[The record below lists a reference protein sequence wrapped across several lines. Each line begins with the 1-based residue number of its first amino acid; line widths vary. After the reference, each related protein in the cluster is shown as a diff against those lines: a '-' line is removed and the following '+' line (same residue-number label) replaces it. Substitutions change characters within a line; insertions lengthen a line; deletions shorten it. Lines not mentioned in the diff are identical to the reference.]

1 MHVLTNLVYLLTGR
15 PLDTYDSQ
23 VIIKQ
28 QRYFS
33 VMKSFHCG
41 YVHLPADDKRLKKN
55 RCPNFHTPF
64 HKNHCLENGNDKRL
78 FRLPWDKSSPGF
90 DDQLDS
96 ALNTT
101 SAAFQSQVREK
112 FGSSDDIRYRDPIVI
127 DNSNIHEYKDSV
139 FFHNIRDNLVLVK
152 EGKPADKLLLQV
164 GDDESPL
171 DHARWKRRGIT
182 YLIVIA
188 PSDLNSYQAYLL
200 DEAKECHYE
209 EWMWRVLQSIPG
221 TNVTILY
228 YPAKGISTKCA
239 HGTVINSQSHLS
251 PFTETI
257 DPIEA
262 KAVLHNHQAKSSN
275 NADRSNRHTA
285 HPADFGVTSTYGKH
299 CNFFNC
305 RKHRNY
311 FKHCPLL
318 IVYSIPF
325 FLLTYG
331 YCLSLSIVYN
341 LSIGDKSTT
350 KLSPQK
356 NNYETERKLIDFL
369 PGPLQSD
376 IKKSGVA
383 IPNLRVGTVDEENVI
398 LIMKAI
404 SYLGV
409 WMNRNLPISPY
420 QWLDNVIDDNRLPL
434 SGNQIFDASRIF
446 ETVQR
451 NWSSEDRTP
460 LLLFNNICMEA
471 HKLGCHGDNHN
482 CDVRRMLVA
491 LKQTDESGGTVGII
505 GYTRRSVTGS
515 MERMRVLIRIVSDMN
530 NHLNNPNHFPKGSH
544 AINHLTHLQLRCEPR
559 FVMLPSICSIKANL
573 NPTVFAQGV
582 IFCVLAL
589 MKRFKLTLLEL
600 CGVIQAFD
608 YVSDASCYFIAA
620 CVYTLNH
627 VTVAN
632 RPIDWNFGFALQK
645 LIYQLYHHQG
655 LVRENRPPQQY
666 HRYVDREADTRNTL
680 EEFTNQAYFRFILG
694 LMSHVN
700 HRDLPKAK
708 KDQKTAYN
716 KVLGLYNKHVKQSGK
731 LIGGNSLVLW
741 TIFGFFPVWFRTYRA
756 ALVEKKN
763 PNLKTITAHYQLE
776 EQTPD
781 QIESIFDSMKRGR
794 SDHVNWQLDNNCGEH
809 LFCKF
814 GRVLRA
820 VQEGSHYQDVDF
832 VTYLLR
838 DQLWFDCYDEGTMR
852 NPDTRDT
859 FVIKDAAGEIIHRLS
874 RKCLVNNLTTIQ
886 SIWAL
891 AHDTDVQRHLPG
903 SKFSNSEILGF
914 VSRCLSLDSYRTL
927 NKTRR
932 KFANCI
938 PTIDDIP
945 DCIVP
950 QQASLEAT
958 PENYNL
964 LIDYD
969 LDL

>member
-1 MHVLTNLVYLLTGR
+1 MYLLTGK

-23 VIIKQ
+23 LIKQ
-28 QRYFS
+28 QRYFC

-41 YVHLPADDKRLKKN
+41 YVHLPADNTPFKKN
-55 RCPNFHTPF
+55 RCPKFHTPF
-64 HKNHCLENGNDKRL
+64 HKNHWLENGNDKRL
-78 FRLPWDKSSPGF
+78 YRLQWDKNTPGF
-90 DDQLDS
+90 DDELDS
-96 ALNTT
+96 AQIPT
-101 SAAFQSQVREK
+101 SAAFQSHVRQK
-112 FGSSDDIRYRDPIVI
+112 FGSSDEIRFRDPIVI

-139 FFHNIRDNLVLVK
+139 LYNLIRDNLVLVK
-152 EGKPADKLLLQV
+152 EGKPADKFLQQV
-164 GDDESPL
+164 GDHESPL
-171 DHARWKRRGIT
+171 DHARWKKRNIT
-182 YLIVIA
+182 HLIVIA
-188 PSDLNSYQAYLL
+188 PPDLNSYQAYLL

-209 EWMWRVLQSIPG
+209 EWMWRVLQSIRG

-228 YPAKGISTKCA
+228 YPAKGISTRCA

-262 KAVLHNHQAKSSN
+262 KAVLHNHQEKSSN

-285 HPADFGVTSTYGKH
+285 HPADFGVTSTYREH
-299 CNFFNC
+299 CNFFNF
-305 RKHRNY
+305 RNY
-311 FKHCPLL
+311 RNFFQTLF
-318 IVYSIPF
+318 SPF
-325 FLLTYG
+325 FIVFSVTFFLTYG
-331 YCLSLSIVYN
+331 YYCLSLFIIYN

-356 NNYETERKLIDFL
+356 NKNETERKLIDLL
-369 PGPLQSD
+369 PDSLQSD

-383 IPNLRVGTVDEENVI
+383 IPNLRVGTLVEETVI

-409 WMNRNLPISPY
+409 WMNSNLPRSPY
-420 QWLDNVIDDNRLPL
+420 QWLDNVTDDNRLPL
-434 SGNQIFDASRIF
+434 NGNQVFDASRFF
-446 ETVQR
+446 ETIQQ

-471 HKLGCHGDNHN
+471 HKLGAHGDSHN
-482 CDVRRMLVA
+482 CDVRRMLLA

-515 MERMRVLIRIVSDMN
+515 MERMRVLNRIISDMIR
-530 NHLNNPNHFPKGSH
+530 HLSDPNHFPKGSH
-544 AINHLTHLQLRCEPR
+544 AINQFTHLQLRCEPR

-589 MKRFKLTLLEL
+589 MKRFNLTLLEL
-600 CGVIQAFD
+600 CGVLQAFD
-608 YVSDASCYFIAA
+608 YVSDSSCYFIAA
-620 CVYTLNH
+620 CVYTLKF
-627 VTVAN
+627 VPVAD
-632 RPIDWNFGFALQK
+632 RAVGWNFGFALQK

-700 HRDLPKAK
+700 HGKLPDAK
-708 KDQKTAYN
+708 KDQKSFYN
-716 KVLGLYNKHVKQSGK
+716 KVLVLFNKHVKQSGK

-741 TIFGFFPVWFRTYRA
+741 TMFGFFPEWFRKSRA
-756 ALVEKKN
+756 ALVDKKN
-763 PNLKTITAHYQLE
+763 PNLQTITTHYQLE
-776 EQTPD
+776 EQTTE

-794 SDHVNWQLDNNCGEH
+794 SDHVRWQLDNTCAEH

-820 VQEGSHYQDVDF
+820 VKEGTHYQDVEF

-838 DQLWFDCYDEGTMR
+838 GQLWFDCYDEGTMR
-852 NPDTRDT
+852 NPNTRDT
-859 FVIKDAAGEIIHRLS
+859 FVIKDAGGKIIHRLS

-886 SIWAL
+886 SIRTL
-891 AHDTDVQRHLPG
+891 AHHTDVRLQLPG
-903 SKFSNSEILGF
+903 KKFSNSEILGF
-914 VSRCLSLDSYRTL
+914 VSRCLSHDSYRKL
-927 NKTRR
+927 DKTRR
-932 KFANCI
+932 KFENCI
-938 PTIDDIP
+938 PTVDDIP
-945 DCIVP
+945 ECIVP
-950 QQASLEAT
+950 QQAFLEAT
-958 PENYNL
+958 EDNFNVL
-964 LIDYD
+964 TEYD